1 MQNFYCARFLQRSE
15 NLGANK
21 NNDNYDHNK
30 YINTL
35 YFNRVNKIYKK
46 QFSSRKLGVL
56 TVAFGDLS
64 ITGAWNV
71 PESK

>member
-30 YINTL
+30 YIIHFIL
-35 YFNRVNKIYKK
+35 I
-46 QFSSRKLGVL
+46 G
-56 TVAFGDLS
+56 
-64 ITGAWNV
+64 
-71 PESK
+71 